1 MANGSRCGGRERHA
15 SLLPRLDTFI
25 DDDGGYTTVAVACAL
40 LVSLALVCST
50 AAAVWTSSR
59 SSDVQTVADAAAMSG
74 ANVVA
79 GYSTVAQVLDACVL
93 SMGLTGASVMAA
105 GMVVSAI
112 PLLQE
117 AAPRILDMGRKIL
130 DARRSFATSA
140 AEGLQRLERAIPAL
154 VAANAASTAS
164 ANSGASMRYAGTA
177 LPMPLDSQSDFSCLD
192 DGLDGEEMERQAKEL
207 QEASARKAEADR
219 RVSAAKE
226 RAWRADTVDDPLCMR
241 SRAESLAG
249 LSGAQNPAYPSVAEW
264 RFEYARARAENYYY
278 VRWQREAA
286 SGNTPDELQRSCAR
300 KVFYHYAWEKVRD
313 ATCREGDDV
322 VIDLPDLPHKADMV
336 RETTL
341 CTDPIWPCTDEPEGR
356 TLHASS
362 VCPGATGAPSGMASL
377 ADVDAGAVRRC
388 ETCQMDVVAM
398 GNVANASTN
407 IDNGFEHYWRVVVE
421 ASKEYAVAC
430 KDAQRYEREMQEK
443 AEGSASAFQ
452 KAIDLLSVDR
462 PKLTPPGS
470 YGCIAFVWRGDTE
483 VPSQLTSAFLE
494 EGTLPA
500 GVAVAGATLAP
511 DEATDGH
518 NVLSSVFDGLKGD
531 GQPIALSLV
540 GGITDLWGRLL
551 VGYGSSYES
560 VSGSVDGFLDGIGG
574 MGGEKVAGWLRDR
587 ISSIV
592 EAGGFAPADMR
603 LRKPV
608 LVNSQTIMDKAGNSS
623 AAELRSFLESLPQ
636 DPEGQAKACLGRAL
650 EELGGAEF
658 TIAEVP
664 IPGVPGMSIPLTIR
678 LDDLLES
685 G

>member
-1 MANGSRCGGRERHA
+1 MTTGSRCGGREGHVP
-15 SLLPRLDTFI
+15 LLPRIDTFI
-25 DDDGGYTTVAVACAL
+25 GDDGGYTTVALACAL

-50 AAAVWTSSR
+50 AAAVWTSAR

-93 SMGLTGASVMAA
+93 SMGLAGVSVMAA

-112 PLLQE
+112 PFLQE
-117 AAPRILDMGRKIL
+117 AAPKILDMGREIL
-130 DARRSFATSA
+130 DARRGFAKSA
-140 AEGLQRLERAIPAL
+140 AEGLHRLEMAIPAL

-164 ANSGASMRYAGTA
+164 ANSSESLRYAGTA
-177 LPMPLDSQSDFSCLD
+177 LPMPMDSQSDFSCLD
-192 DGLDGEEMERQAKEL
+192 DGLGGEEMEQQAKEL
-207 QEASARKAEADR
+207 QEASARKAEADQR
-219 RVSAAKE
+219 AHAAKE
-226 RAWRADTVDDPLCMR
+226 RAWRADTIDDPLCMR

-249 LSGAQNPAYPSVAEW
+249 LSGAQNPSYPSVAGW
-264 RFEYARARAENYYY
+264 LFEYARMRAENYYY
-278 VRWQREAA
+278 VRWQHEPE

-300 KVFYHYAWEKVRD
+300 KVFYHYAWGKVKD
-313 ATCREGDDV
+313 AVCHEGDDV
-322 VIDLPDLPHKADMV
+322 AIDLPDLPHTADMV

-341 CTDPIWPCTDEPEGR
+341 YTDAIWPCTDEPEGR

-362 VCPGATGAPSGMASL
+362 ACPGATGASSGTASL
-377 ADVDAGAVRRC
+377 ADVDGGAARRC
-388 ETCQMDVVAM
+388 ETCQMDVAAM

-407 IDNGFEHYWRVVVE
+407 IDNGFEHYWRIVVE
-421 ASKEYAVAC
+421 ASKEYVAAC
-430 KDAQRYEREMQEK
+430 RDAQRYEREMQEK

-452 KAIDLLSVDR
+452 KAIDLLSVAR

-470 YGCIAFVWRGDTE
+470 YGCVALVWRGDAE
-483 VPSQLTSAFLE
+483 VPSRLTSAFLE
-494 EGTLPA
+494 DGTLPA
-500 GVAVAGATLAP
+500 GVAIAGATLAP

-518 NVLSSVFDGLKGD
+518 NVLSSAFDGLKGD

-551 VGYGSSYES
+551 VGYGSASES
-560 VSGSVDGFLDGIGG
+560 VSDSVDGFLDGMEGV
-574 MGGEKVAGWLRDR
+574 GGEKVAGWLRGK
-587 ISSIV
+587 IASIV
-592 EAGGFAPADMR
+592 EATGFAPADMR

-636 DPEGQAKACLGRAL
+636 DPEGQAKACLSRVL
-650 EELGGAEF
+650 EELGGTEF

-664 IPGVPGMSIPLTIR
+664 VPGMPGTSIPLTIR
-678 LDDLLES
+678 LDDLLEA